1 MILILDSNFLCHR
14 SKHAMKNQDLS
25 HERMRTEV
33 IYNFCLSIFDL
44 AKRFEP
50 DTLVFVWDSRKSKR
64 REIYPRYK
72 PRGTKEKTPE
82 EKFLDDVSYPQFN
95 EIRRKL
101 LPGLGFKNNFIQTG
115 YEGDDIMASIVMNMT
130 VGEPV
135 LVSSDNDL
143 LQLLGYCD
151 IFNAITKKTITR
163 TIFEDEWGIEPHIWA
178 DVKSIA
184 GCGGGKNESGDN
196 VQGIDGVGEKTA
208 IKYLKKTL
216 NPTTKA
222 FQNIDSSIGKEI
234 IETNL
239 PLVKLPFEGTQTFTI
254 QEDNLY
260 SRDFISEFERYG
272 FQSFMYAN
280 EFRQWERIFKL
291 K

>member
-1 MILILDSNFLCHR
+1 MR
-14 SKHAMKNQDLS
+14 NQELS

-33 IYNFCLSIFDL
+33 IFNFCLSIFDL

-50 DTLVFVWDSRKSKR
+50 DIFVFVWDSRKSKR

-72 PRGTKEKTPE
+72 FRHKRDKTTE
-82 EKFLDDVSYPQFN
+82 EIFLDEVSYPQFN
-95 EIRRKL
+95 EIRRNL
-101 LPGLGFKNNFIQTG
+101 IPGLGFKNNFIQTG
-115 YEGDDIMASIVMNMT
+115 LEGDDVMASIVMNMT

-143 LQLLGYCD
+143 LQLLDYCD
-151 IFNAITKKTITR
+151 LYNPITKKRKTR
-163 TIFEDEWGIEPHIWA
+163 TDFESEWGIEPALWA

-196 VQGIDGVGEKTA
+196 VQGIEGVGEKTA
-208 IKYLKKTL
+208 IKYLKGTLKNTVQAYQKINSPEGVKT
-216 NPTTKA
+216 
-222 FQNIDSSIGKEI
+222 

-239 PLVKLPFEGTQTFTI
+239 PLVKLPFEGTQKVTI
-254 QEDNLY
+254 QEDVLFAK
-260 SRDFISEFERYG
+260 DFIDQFEKYG
-272 FQSFMYAN
+272 FQSLMYAN
-280 EFRQWERIFKL
+280 EFREWERIFNL